1 MLGRGGPEGLAAQ
14 LGARSTLH
22 AGSCRCMTRVP
33 RAPCLLRP
41 LFPRLS
47 ISAVPGP
54 DARFCQMR
62 CQERLSPC
70 GTKAAPRTRRGWG
83 PGKSSNH
90 LALQLLMGQPGPK
103 PGLPSSVCSGGVGAA
118 GRGGAGDRLRC
129 LAEEGKGRS
138 AGPGERE
145 GRKEGYR
152 AGSEERRGEEGRT
165 LRVSRL
171 DSPSTHW
178 CWAQV

>member
-1 MLGRGGPEGLAAQ
+1 MTGTKQALSMPSLILPSRPTHCVNSCCVVGSMLGTGGPEGLAAH

-22 AGSCRCMTRVP
+22 ARSCRWMTRVP

-41 LFPRLS
+41 LPPRLS

-62 CQERLSPC
+62 RQERLSPC

-103 PGLPSSVCSGGVGAA
+103 PGLPSSVCSGGGAA
-118 GRGGAGDRLRC
+118 G
-129 LAEEGKGRS
+129 KGR
-138 AGPGERE
+138 PGDSLRFLADE
-145 GRKEGYR
+145 G
-152 AGSEERRGEEGRT
+152 
-165 LRVSRL
+165 
-171 DSPSTHW
+171 
-178 CWAQV
+178 